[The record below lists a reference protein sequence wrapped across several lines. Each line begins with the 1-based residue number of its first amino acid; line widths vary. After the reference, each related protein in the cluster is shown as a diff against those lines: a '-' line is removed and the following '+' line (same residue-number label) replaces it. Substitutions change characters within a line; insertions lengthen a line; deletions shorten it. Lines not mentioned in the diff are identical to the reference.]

1 MHLSMFDSA
10 AMKHQSEEEAI
21 RSLGRNR
28 KLIKSRAG
36 ALFIRDSGAG
46 EMQTFTIADS
56 ASTDRILWLLSRR
69 FNVTA
74 H

>member
-1 MHLSMFDSA
+1 MFDSA

-36 ALFIRDSGAG
+36 ALIRDRGAG
-46 EMQTFTIADS
+46 EMQTFTFADS
-56 ASTDRILWLLSRR
+56 ALTDRILWLLSRR
-69 FNVTA
+69 INVTA
-74 H
+74 HS